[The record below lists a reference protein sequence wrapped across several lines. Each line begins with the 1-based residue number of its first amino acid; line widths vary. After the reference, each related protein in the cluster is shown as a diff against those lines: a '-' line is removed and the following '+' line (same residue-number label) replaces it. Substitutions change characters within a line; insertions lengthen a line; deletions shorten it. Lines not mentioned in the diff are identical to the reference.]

1 MNFGYVKDTAG
12 ITKPINLD
20 DIKIINVTSDSIT
33 IIYNLTGSLNIL
45 GQSAFFI
52 GFDNP
57 YNMSTVDIESQFY
70 SWLKNSLV
78 SSSPLKTSLN
88 KALPQLEIATAGL
101 ISYAS
106 NTFGTFLAA
115 VDVDA
120 ACASTPTTT
129 CIVEVAEGAPPV
141 GTLVLEYKSNS
152 DLDTIANGDYALEVS
167 GTKYFAT
174 LKGSRIKSIVVCPL
188 LLDFVFDPNQQAS
201 GVVDDSNYVSLA
213 TFRYG
218 DMPDYYNV
226 SGVSYEFLG
235 DDMGGGCSSLSY
247 LKSQDDLTWP
257 SGYIVNG
264 FLGAS
269 GGLGQLPAFGLV
281 LADPN
286 VANWDGAQL
295 YISQDYYV
303 TGDKDQATWSTFS
316 QDFWLQGF
324 TWFGNGTQNP
334 ANTSSSVGEILGNGY
349 GRIFLPLGTSFSGN
363 ATFGSIQYVN
373 YNYSGVLN
381 NSSNCS

>member
-33 IIYNLTGSLNIL
+33 IRYNITGTANII

-115 VDVDA
+115 ADIDA
-120 ACASTPTTT
+120 ACASNPTTA

-141 GTLVLEYKSNS
+141 GTLVLEYKSNA
-152 DLDTIANGDYALEVS
+152 DLDPIADGDYALEIS
-167 GTKYFAT
+167 GTKYFVT
-174 LKGSRIKSIVVCPL
+174 LKGSRITSIVVCPL
-188 LLDFVFDPNQQAS
+188 LLDFIWDPNTQAS
-201 GVVDDSNYVSLA
+201 GVVNDANYISLA
-213 TFRYG
+213 ARSDLYNYYG
-218 DMPDYYNV
+218 GTGSYDGTQSMQSCSANLKTVNDM
-226 SGVSYEFLG
+226 
-235 DDMGGGCSSLSY
+235 
-247 LKSQDDLTWP
+247 TWP
-257 SGYIVNG
+257 SGLIFNG
-264 FLGAS
+264 DLEAAD
-269 GGLGQLPAFGLV
+269 GLGQLPAFAAV
-281 LADPN
+281 LANSN
-286 VANWDGAQL
+286 VANWNSAQL
-295 YISQDYYV
+295 YVSQDYYL
-303 TGDKDQATWSTFS
+303 DPASATWTPFN
-316 QDFWLQGF
+316 QDFWSQGF
-324 TWFGNGTQNP
+324 FGFGNGSTPPAPGGFNYP
-334 ANTSSSVGEILGNGY
+334 ANNIILYNMGSQGTV
-349 GRIFLPLGTSFSGN
+349 FLPGGTSLVGSATFSGVQKAQFTSN
-363 ATFGSIQYVN
+363 GS
-373 YNYSGVLN
+373 LN
-381 NSSNCS
+381 STQTC